1 MFKKIVSVLLCTLLL
16 SAVLLPAASAATLP
30 ISAGLEKLQDQFY
43 FGAGPSVGGTVIDY
57 YAFAP
62 ENAGNGTKYPL
73 VVWVHGLVSGGYPGR
88 QITKNDISYWASAE
102 FQARFPQ
109 GGAYIL
115 APRSP
120 EVVAA
125 WADTMK
131 APLKAAIDSFIQD
144 NYDSID
150 ASRIYIGGLSVG
162 GRMTLDMVAAY
173 PDMFAAA
180 FPCSPYYTGSMSSGV
195 AEGCADTPVW
205 MLSSKND
212 YLMTFSWITS
222 AWNKLAGASNRK
234 ADCRWTVMD
243 TALMPDGS
251 RTGTTHDT
259 WYAATYDMF
268 MLDDQPF
275 TGSVTYDGSG
285 NVVTLTYPHG
295 MISWLSGFSS
305 DYSVAKRVSSD
316 SFFTR
321 IYKSIM
327 AFFARIAKALGL
339 RGILG

>member
-1 MFKKIVSVLLCTLLL
+1 MFKKSFAVLLCALLL
-16 SAVLLPAASAATLP
+16 LPICGLAASAATLP
-30 ISAGLEKLQDQFY
+30 LSAGLEQLQDQFY
-43 FGAGPSVGGTVIDY
+43 FGAGPAVNGAVIDY

-62 ENAGNGTKYPL
+62 AGAGNGTKFPL

-120 EVVAA
+120 ETVAA
-125 WADTMK
+125 WADTLK
-131 APLKAAIDSFIQD
+131 APLKAAIDSFIQE
-144 NYDSID
+144 NYDSVD

-180 FPCSPYYTGSMSSGV
+180 FPCSPYYTTPVSSGV
-195 AEGCADTPVW
+195 ANGCADTPLW

-212 YLMTFSWITS
+212 YLMNFSWIQATWGNLS
-222 AWNKLAGASNRK
+222 GASHRR

-243 TALMPDGS
+243 TALKPDGS
-251 RTGTTHDT
+251 RPGTTHDT

-268 MLDDQPF
+268 MYDNRPF
-275 TGSVTYDGSG
+275 TGSVTYDGNG
-285 NVVTLTYPHG
+285 NEVSLVFPHG
-295 MISWLSGFSS
+295 MISWLSNFSTH
-305 DYSVAKRVSSD
+305 YSVAPKKSAD
-316 SFFTR
+316 NFFVR

-327 AFFARIAKALGL
+327 AFFARIARALGL
-339 RGILG
+339 RGVLG